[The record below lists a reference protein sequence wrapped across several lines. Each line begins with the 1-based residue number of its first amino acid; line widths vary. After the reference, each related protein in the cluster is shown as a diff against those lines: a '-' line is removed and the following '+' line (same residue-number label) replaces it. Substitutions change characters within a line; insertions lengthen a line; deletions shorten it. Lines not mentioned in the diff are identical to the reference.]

1 MVRSWGVIVAAVQ
14 SSMIDR
20 SDSKTKSL
28 NSRSLLN
35 CVQITKM
42 TSLYRK
48 HLVANTGRFQQD
60 DGGLQGHCDLGI
72 SGLRVMMYW
81 MNPADIPTG
90 ATFRLPPEVLVDGSL
105 QRLNVLRVVIVAI
118 LWNQTS
124 LAT

>member
-1 MVRSWGVIVAAVQ
+1 
-14 SSMIDR
+14 
-20 SDSKTKSL
+20 
-28 NSRSLLN
+28 
-35 CVQITKM
+35 M